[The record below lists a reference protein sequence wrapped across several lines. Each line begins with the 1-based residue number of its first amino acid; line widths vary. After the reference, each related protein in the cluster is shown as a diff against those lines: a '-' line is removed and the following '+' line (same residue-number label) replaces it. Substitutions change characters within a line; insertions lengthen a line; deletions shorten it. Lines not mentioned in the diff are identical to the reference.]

1 MFVKKLSVLLIVLL
15 FLGGCSGK
23 QEELERAM
31 TLRAKLLASEC
42 SFDAKITADYG
53 DKLYVFAMTCQGD
66 SRGNLTFT
74 VTEPESIAGITGVI
88 SQDGGKL
95 TFDDTALAFP
105 LMADDQLTPVSA
117 PWIFLKTL
125 RGGYLASA
133 NMEEELLHLTIDDS
147 YEEDA
152 LQLDIWLDGQNLP
165 VQSDI
170 LYDGRRILTV
180 QVSNFTLQ

>member
-31 TLRAKLLASEC
+31 TLRAKILASEC

-74 VTEPESIAGITGVI
+74 VTEPESIAGITGII

-95 TFDDTALAFP
+95 TFDDMALAFP

-125 RGGYLASA
+125 RGGYLTSA
-133 NMEEELLHLTIDDS
+133 NTEEELLHLTIDDS

-180 QVSNFTLQ
+180 QVSNFTLR

>member
-1 MFVKKLSVLLIVLL
+1 MKKLSVLLIVLL

-53 DKLYVFAMTCQGD
+53 DKLYVFAMACQGD

-74 VTEPESIAGITGVI
+74 VTEPESIAGITGII
-88 SQDGGKL
+88 SQDGGRL
-95 TFDDTALAFP
+95 TFDDMALAFP

-125 RGGYLASA
+125 RGGYLTSA
-133 NMEEELLHLTIDDS
+133 NTEEELLHLTIDDS

>member
-1 MFVKKLSVLLIVLL
+1 MKKLSVLLIVLL

-74 VTEPESIAGITGVI
+74 VTEPESIAGITGNI
-88 SQDGGKL
+88 SSGEGKL
-95 TFDDTALAFP
+95 TFDDTVLQFP
-105 LMADDQLTPVSA
+105 LLAD
-117 PWIFLKTL
+117 
-125 RGGYLASA
+125 
-133 NMEEELLHLTIDDS
+133 E
-147 YEEDA
+147 
-152 LQLDIWLDGQNLP
+152 
-165 VQSDI
+165 
-170 LYDGRRILTV
+170 
-180 QVSNFTLQ
+180 

>member
-1 MFVKKLSVLLIVLL
+1 MKKLSVLLIVLL

-66 SRGNLTFT
+66 SRGNLAFT
-74 VTEPESIAGITGVI
+74 VTEPESIAGITGLI

-125 RGGYLASA
+125 RGGYLTSA

>member
-1 MFVKKLSVLLIVLL
+1 MKKLSVLLIVLL

-74 VTEPESIAGITGVI
+74 VTEPESIAGITGII
-88 SQDGGKL
+88 SQDGGTL

-117 PWIFLKTL
+117 PWILLKTL
-125 RGGYLASA
+125 RGGYLTSA
-133 NMEEELLHLTIDDS
+133 NMEGELLHLTIDDS

-152 LQLDIWLDGQNLP
+152 LQLDIWLDGQNHP
-165 VQSDI
+165 VQADI

>member
-31 TLRAKLLASEC
+31 NLRAKLLASEC

-74 VTEPESIAGITGVI
+74 VTEPESIAGITGII

-125 RGGYLASA
+125 RGGYLTSA
-133 NMEEELLHLTIDDS
+133 NTEEELLHLTIDDS

-152 LQLDIWLDGQNLP
+152 LQLDIWLDGQNHP
-165 VQSDI
+165 VQADI

-180 QVSNFTLQ
+180 QVNNFTLQ

>member
-1 MFVKKLSVLLIVLL
+1 MKKLAVLLIVLL

-53 DKLYVFAMTCQGD
+53 DKLYVFAMACQGD

-88 SQDGGKL
+88 SQDGGRL
-95 TFDDTALAFP
+95 TFDNTALAFP

-125 RGGYLASA
+125 RGGYITSA
-133 NMEEELLHLTIDDS
+133 NTEEELLHLTIDDS

-180 QVSNFTLQ
+180 QVSNFTLR

>member
-1 MFVKKLSVLLIVLL
+1 MKKLSVLLIVLL

-53 DKLYVFAMTCQGD
+53 DKLYVFAMACQGD

-74 VTEPESIAGITGVI
+74 VTESESIAGITGVI
-88 SQDGGKL
+88 SQDGGEL

-105 LMADDQLTPVSA
+105 LMADEQLTPVSA
-117 PWIFLKTL
+117 PWILLKTL
-125 RGGYLASA
+125 RGGYLTSA

-180 QVSNFTLQ
+180 QVSNFALQ

>member
-1 MFVKKLSVLLIVLL
+1 MKKLSVLLIVLL

-53 DKLYVFAMTCQGD
+53 DKLYVFAMACQGD

-74 VTEPESIAGITGVI
+74 VTEPESIAGITGII
-88 SQDGGKL
+88 SQDGGRL

-105 LMADDQLTPVSA
+105 LMADNQLTPVSA

-125 RGGYLASA
+125 RGGYLTSA
-133 NMEEELLHLTIDDS
+133 NTEEELLHLTIDDS

>member
-66 SRGNLTFT
+66 SRGNLAFT
-74 VTEPESIAGITGVI
+74 VTEPESIAGITGII
-88 SQDGGKL
+88 SQDGGRL
-95 TFDDTALAFP
+95 TFDDMALAFP

-117 PWIFLKTL
+117 PWILLKTL
-125 RGGYLASA
+125 RGGYLTSA
-133 NMEEELLHLTIDDS
+133 NTEEELLHLTIDDS

-165 VQSDI
+165 GQSDI

-180 QVSNFTLQ
+180 QVSNFTLR

>member
-53 DKLYVFAMTCQGD
+53 DKLYVFAMACQGD

-74 VTEPESIAGITGVI
+74 VTEPESIAGITGII
-88 SQDGGKL
+88 SQDGGRL

-125 RGGYLASA
+125 RGGYLTSA
-133 NMEEELLHLTIDDS
+133 NTEEELLHLTIDDS

-165 VQSDI
+165 VQADI

-180 QVSNFTLQ
+180 QVSNFTLR

>member
-1 MFVKKLSVLLIVLL
+1 MKKLSVLLIVLL

-74 VTEPESIAGITGVI
+74 VTEPESIAGIKGI
-88 SQDGGKL
+88 LSQDGGKL

-105 LMADDQLTPVSA
+105 MMADDQLTPVSA

-125 RGGYLASA
+125 RGGYLTSA
-133 NMEEELLHLTIDDS
+133 NTEEELLHLTIDDS

-152 LQLDIWLDGQNLP
+152 LQLDIWLDGQNHP
-165 VQSDI
+165 VQADI

>member
-1 MFVKKLSVLLIVLL
+1 MKKLSVLLIVLL

-53 DKLYVFAMTCQGD
+53 DKLYVFAMACQGD

-74 VTEPESIAGITGVI
+74 VTEPESIAGITGII
-88 SQDGGKL
+88 SQDGGRL
-95 TFDDTALAFP
+95 TFDDMALAFP

-125 RGGYLASA
+125 RGGYLTSA
-133 NMEEELLHLTIDDS
+133 NTEEELLHLTIDDS

-180 QVSNFTLQ
+180 QVSNFTLR

>member
-1 MFVKKLSVLLIVLL
+1 MKKLSVLLIVLL

-66 SRGNLTFT
+66 SRGNLAFT
-74 VTEPESIAGITGVI
+74 VTEPESIAGIKGI
-88 SQDGGKL
+88 LSQDGGKL

-105 LMADDQLTPVSA
+105 LMADEQLTPVSA

-125 RGGYLASA
+125 RGGYLTSA
-133 NMEEELLHLTIDDS
+133 NTEEELLHLTIDDS

-152 LQLDIWLDGQNLP
+152 LQLDIWLNGENHP
-165 VQSDI
+165 VQADI

>member
-1 MFVKKLSVLLIVLL
+1 MKKLSVLLIVLL

-53 DKLYVFAMTCQGD
+53 DKLYVFAMACQGD

-88 SQDGGKL
+88 SRDGGKL

-125 RGGYLASA
+125 RGGYLTSA
-133 NMEEELLHLTIDDS
+133 NTEEELLHLTIDDS

-180 QVSNFTLQ
+180 QVSNFTLR

>member
-1 MFVKKLSVLLIVLL
+1 MKKLSVLLIVLL
-15 FLGGCSGK
+15 FFGGCSGK

-74 VTEPESIAGITGVI
+74 VTEPESIAGITGI
-88 SQDGGKL
+88 LSQDGGKL

-105 LMADDQLTPVSA
+105 MMADDQLTPVSA

-125 RGGYLASA
+125 RGGYLTSA
-133 NMEEELLHLTIDDS
+133 NTEEELLHLTIDDS

-180 QVSNFTLQ
+180 QVSNFTLR

>member
-1 MFVKKLSVLLIVLL
+1 MKKLSVLLIVLL

-74 VTEPESIAGITGVI
+74 VTEPESIAGITGLI

-105 LMADDQLTPVSA
+105 LMADEQLTPVSA
-117 PWIFLKTL
+117 PWILLKTL

>member
-1 MFVKKLSVLLIVLL
+1 VKKLSVLLIVLL

-66 SRGNLTFT
+66 SRGNLAFT
-74 VTEPESIAGITGVI
+74 VTEPESIAGIKGI
-88 SQDGGKL
+88 LSQDGGKL

-133 NMEEELLHLTIDDS
+133 NTEEELLHLTIDDS

-180 QVSNFTLQ
+180 QVSNFTLR

>member
-1 MFVKKLSVLLIVLL
+1 MKKLAALVLVLMM
-15 FLGGCSGK
+15 FTGCSGK

-53 DKLYVFAMTCQGD
+53 DKLYVFAMSCQGD

-117 PWIFLKTL
+117 PWIFLKAL
-125 RGGYLASA
+125 RGGYLTSA
-133 NMEEELLHLTIDDS
+133 NTEEELLHLTIDDS

-152 LQLDIWLDGQNLP
+152 LQLDIWLDVQNHP
-165 VQSDI
+165 VQADI